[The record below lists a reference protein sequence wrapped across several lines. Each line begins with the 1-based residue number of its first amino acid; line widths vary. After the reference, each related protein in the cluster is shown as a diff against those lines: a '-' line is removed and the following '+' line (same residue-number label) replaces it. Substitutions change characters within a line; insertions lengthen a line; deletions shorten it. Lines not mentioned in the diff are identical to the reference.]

1 MTILEKNQLD
11 ALTQLELAEDEA
23 SRKRAMTELRRIV
36 GKDATVVPASLA
48 AVNPEKEIRKLLLE
62 LGMPENIKG
71 HRYTIEAVK
80 LAVADGDIIDAITK
94 ELYPDVAKIFGTM
107 ASRVE
112 RAIRHGIVNT
122 WCRGDLD
129 VLRKYF
135 GNTVSC
141 DKGKPTNGEF
151 IARLAN
157 IVREK
162 MEEA

>member
-1 MTILEKNQLD
+1 MTILEKKQLA

-36 GKDATVVPASLA
+36 GKDATVVPAPLA

-62 LGMPENIKG
+62 LGMTENIKG

-94 ELYPDVAKIFGTM
+94 EMYPKVAKAFGTM

-112 RAIRHGIVNT
+112 RGIRHSVEVT
-122 WCRGDLD
+122 WHRGNPD
-129 VLRKYF
+129 VLGKYF

>member
-1 MTILEKNQLD
+1 MSAMEKKLD
-11 ALTQLELAEDEA
+11 ALMQLVLAEDEA

-36 GKDATVVPASLA
+36 GKDATVVPAPLA

-94 ELYPDVAKIFGTM
+94 EMYPKVAKAFGTM
-107 ASRVE
+107 ASRVD
-112 RAIRHGIVNT
+112 RGIRHSVEVT
-122 WCRGDLD
+122 WHRGNPD
-129 VLRKYF
+129 VLGKYF